1 MTNVTQNNMYCDEH
15 SDDVFYIIGH
25 KTEESGNAVGNTP
38 SRFSGFSFR
47 REGSVV
53 YVEKKGD

>member
-1 MTNVTQNNMYCDEH
+1 MYSNDH
-15 SDDVFYIIGH
+15 SDDAFYIIGH
-25 KTEESGNAVGNTP
+25 KSEECGDSVGNTP